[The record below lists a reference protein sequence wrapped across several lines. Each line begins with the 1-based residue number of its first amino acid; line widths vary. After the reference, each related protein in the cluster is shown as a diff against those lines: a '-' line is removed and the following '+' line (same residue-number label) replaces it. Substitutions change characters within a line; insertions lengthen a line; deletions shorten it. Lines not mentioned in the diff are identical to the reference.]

1 MSIKQYEIWIADLN
15 PQIGTE
21 PGKTR
26 PVLVLQTNLLNKI
39 PHPSTIICPI
49 TTNVEKD
56 ADILRVHL
64 KKGMANLNENC
75 DIMIDQIRAIDNKRL
90 IKKIGDLPSSLIER
104 AKENIKGA
112 VVLNIEEISS
122 RMFRFG
128 KSLLIDNK
136 VLPIDKILNKIDSV
150 SIRDIYEISNKYF
163 SADRKN
169 IAILGEVSKEVLK
182 ELK

>member
-15 PQIGTE
+15 PQIGSE

-26 PVLVLQTNLLNKI
+26 PVLVIQTDLLNKI

-49 TTNVEKD
+49 TTNVAKD

-90 IKKIGDLPSSLIER
+90 IKKIGNLPSGLIDKV
-104 AKENIKGA
+104 KENIMITMD
-112 VVLNIEEISS
+112 LE
-122 RMFRFG
+122 
-128 KSLLIDNK
+128 
-136 VLPIDKILNKIDSV
+136 
-150 SIRDIYEISNKYF
+150 
-163 SADRKN
+163 
-169 IAILGEVSKEVLK
+169 
-182 ELK
+182 